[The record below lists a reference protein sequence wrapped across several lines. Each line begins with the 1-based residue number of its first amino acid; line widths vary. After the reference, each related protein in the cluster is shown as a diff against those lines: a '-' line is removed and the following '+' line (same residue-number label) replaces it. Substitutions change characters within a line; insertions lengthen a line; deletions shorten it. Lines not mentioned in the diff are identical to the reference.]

1 MQKISLDKLRHN
13 QLVLNTVEF
22 DRVAAEIYGEF
33 ERFYIENN
41 HAEQLANIIIT
52 AVKEGKK
59 SIRMNSDSLDE
70 VFSKDLYKELPKFPK
85 NIREFWHLSEV
96 AYKVSEGDYNGYHW
110 SYGRF
115 LIFKVIE
122 SIAEKFEVRLKY
134 QKDRYGTDLEIIWD
148 KEELKEQKASK
159 FSFLIPFNYYNKKD
173 PEFELTAG
181 LSWVAFLI
189 AAVIAIGCFILG
201 PVSIAAWVSVGLFV
215 WGWLPNI
222 VKKLKPKNMKQYL
235 SSEGLEWIYI
245 L

>member
-1 MQKISLDKLRHN
+1 MEKISLDKLRHN
-13 QLVLNTVEF
+13 QLVLDTVEF
-22 DRVAAEIYGEF
+22 DRIAIEIYGEF

-41 HAEQLANIIIT
+41 HAEQLANIIIM

-134 QKDRYGTDLEIIWD
+134 YKDRYGTDLEIIWD
-148 KEELKEQKASK
+148 EEELKEQKVSK
-159 FSFLIPFNYYNKKD
+159 FSFLIPFNYYNKKEFD
-173 PEFELTAG
+173 FELSLG
-181 LSWVAFLI
+181 VSWVMFILLILFSVACFAEGFFLW
-189 AAVIAIGCFILG
+189 AIGIIM
-201 PVSIAAWVSVGLFV
+201 VIFV

-222 VKKLKPKNMKQYL
+222 VKKLKPKNTKQYL
-235 SSEGLEWIYI
+235 SSEGLEWTYI
-245 L
+245 F